1 MEAIKNISDY
11 IINALAVGFVLV
23 MILGLAC
30 NANKIK
36 KIEEKLND

>member
-1 MEAIKNISDY
+1 METIKNISDA
-11 IINALAVGFVLV
+11 IINAMAVGFVLV
-23 MILGLAC
+23 MIIGVAC